1 MAHETNTFS
10 PVAATYREFKGTGF
24 VRGQEL
30 VDEYGDSFH
39 TNAGFLQ
46 AEDDFGR
53 EVVPL
58 LYAHAGPIGTIT
70 RDAFDRIAG
79 EMLQLLKDQGLWN
92 GVFLAQHGA
101 AVSQYLVMSSS
112 KCWGVSED
120 FIIYQGSQGRDA
132 CLERLEV
139 SHSESPMA
147 FQTDGP
153 KAATPKGCPVVVI
166 ACLAAFQ

>member
-1 MAHETNTFS
+1 MRIALLGMAHETNTFS
-10 PVAATYREFKGTGF
+10 LVPATYREFKGTGF

-30 VDEYGDSFH
+30 VDEYRDSFH

-70 RDAFDRIAG
+70 RDAFDRIVG
-79 EMLQLLKDQGLWN
+79 EMLRLLKDQGPCN

-101 AVSQYLVMSSS
+101 AVSQPASDVFQQVQGCVRGLHNIP
-112 KCWGVSED
+112 GQRSEGCVPGKA
-120 FIIYQGSQGRDA
+120 GS
-132 CLERLEV
+132 E
-139 SHSESPMA
+139 P
-147 FQTDGP
+147 P
-153 KAATPKGCPVVVI
+153 
-166 ACLAAFQ
+166 